1 MKIIRANCNIFP
13 YHYVIVSIEIGGIK
27 VRKAIIIILFL
38 SVFIVLVAC
47 SGSEESNKMSE
58 KKAEMTDEGAAEFEM
73 SEDRPLENSNEVATG
88 DTDSSPEEE
97 SKALEVTTERMIIHK
112 AILSVNVKELEKAQ
126 SNIEQKV
133 EQYGGYIVES
143 NVYQEDNQTSSG
155 KMIVRIPEKN
165 FEKFLL
171 EAEGE
176 AAEVLE
182 RNVTGQDVTEQ
193 FVDLESRVKSKRA
206 VEERLL
212 EFMSKAQKT
221 DDLLKISADLAK
233 IQEEIEV
240 MVGKMKYLENQTS
253 FSTIELSMYE
263 NRVVVPEIDSKE
275 LNTWEKTKKQLA
287 TSTNA
292 LLATGSAFIVFFIGN
307 LPVLVILAGIAVVVY
322 WFIKR
327 RLRNEQKNK

>member
-1 MKIIRANCNIFP
+1 MM
-13 YHYVIVSIEIGGIK
+13 
-27 VRKAIIIILFL
+27 RKAMRIFLFSTLFIILA
-38 SVFIVLVAC
+38 AC
-47 SGSEESNKMSE
+47 SSNDESKSVSPEMASDSKEMSNQVSGDMDSPSEEAESE
-58 KKAEMTDEGAAEFEM
+58 AVTVESSESETKA
-73 SEDRPLENSNEVATG
+73 PVVA
-88 DTDSSPEEE
+88 
-97 SKALEVTTERMIIHK
+97 TERMIIHQ
-112 AILSVNVKELEKAQ
+112 ASLSVNVKELDKAQ

-143 NVYQEDNQTSSG
+143 NVFQEDDQTSSG

-171 EAEGE
+171 DAEEE
-176 AAEVLE
+176 AAEILE

-193 FVDLESRVKSKRA
+193 YVDLESRVKSKRA

-221 DDLLKISADLAK
+221 DDLLKISADLAT

-253 FSTIELSMYE
+253 FSTIELTMYE
-263 NRVVVPEIDSKE
+263 NRVVVPEIESKE

-287 TSTNA
+287 TSTNSILSA
-292 LLATGSAFIVFFIGN
+292 GSALIVFFIGN
-307 LPVLVILAGIAVVVY
+307 LPVLVILGAIGFVVY
-322 WFIKR
+322 VVIKR
-327 RLRNEQKNK
+327 RLRLEHKK

>member
-1 MKIIRANCNIFP
+1 MM
-13 YHYVIVSIEIGGIK
+13 
-27 VRKAIIIILFL
+27 RKAMRIFLFSLFIILA
-38 SVFIVLVAC
+38 AC
-47 SGSEESNKMSE
+47 SSNDESKSVSPEMASDSKEMSNQVSGDMDSPSEEAESE
-58 KKAEMTDEGAAEFEM
+58 AVT
-73 SEDRPLENSNEVATG
+73 
-88 DTDSSPEEE
+88 EE
-97 SKALEVTTERMIIHK
+97 SSESETKAPVVATERMIIHQ
-112 AILSVNVKELEKAQ
+112 ASLSVNVKELDKAQ

-143 NVYQEDNQTSSG
+143 NVFQEDDQTSSG

-171 EAEGE
+171 DAEEE
-176 AAEVLE
+176 AAEILE

-193 FVDLESRVKSKRA
+193 YVDLESRVKSKRA

-221 DDLLKISADLAK
+221 DDLLKISADLAT

-253 FSTIELSMYE
+253 FSTIELTMYE
-263 NRVVVPEIDSKE
+263 NRVVVPEIESKE

-287 TSTNA
+287 TSTNS
-292 LLATGSAFIVFFIGN
+292 LLSAGSALIVFFVGN
-307 LPVLVILAGIAVVVY
+307 LPVLIILGAIGFVVY
-322 WFIKR
+322 VVIKR
-327 RLRNEQKNK
+327 RLRLEQKK

>member
-1 MKIIRANCNIFP
+1 M
-13 YHYVIVSIEIGGIK
+13 
-27 VRKAIIIILFL
+27 RKAMRIFLFSTL
-38 SVFIVLVAC
+38 FIVLAAC
-47 SGSEESNKMSE
+47 SSDDKASYESP
-58 KKAEMTDEGAAEFEM
+58 EMASDSKEM
-73 SEDRPLENSNEVATG
+73 SNEVSG
-88 DTDSSPEEE
+88 DTDSEAE
-97 SKALEVTTERMIIHK
+97 SEALTDESSETETEAPVVATDRMIIHQ
-112 AILSVNVKELEKAQ
+112 ASLSVNVKELDRAQ

-143 NVYQEDNQTSSG
+143 NVFQEDDQTSSG

-171 EAEGE
+171 DAEEE
-176 AAEVLE
+176 AAEILE
-182 RNVTGQDVTEQ
+182 RNVTGQDVKEQ
-193 FVDLESRVKSKRA
+193 YVDLESRVKSKRA

-221 DDLLKISADLAK
+221 EDLLKISADLAQ

-263 NRVVVPEIDSKE
+263 NRVVVPEIESKE

-287 TSTNA
+287 TSTNSILSA
-292 LLATGSAFIVFFIGN
+292 GSALIVFFVGN
-307 LPVLVILAGIAVVVY
+307 LPVLLILGAIGFVVF
-322 WFIKR
+322 WIIKR
-327 RLRNEQKNK
+327 RLRHEPKK